1 MNNGFGVGTLRKN
14 IRPGICVKI
23 VLKADQKSGR
33 LTEGVVR
40 DILTNSAYHSR
51 GIKVSLTD
59 GKVGR
64 VQQILD

>member
-14 IRPGICVKI
+14 IRPCICVKI

-51 GIKVSLTD
+51 GIKVRLTD

>member
-33 LTEGVVR
+33 LTEGGCPGYSHEFR
-40 DILTNSAYHSR
+40 LSFTGNQGQTY
-51 GIKVSLTD
+51 
-59 GKVGR
+59 GR
-64 VQQILD
+64 

>member
-40 DILTNSAYHSR
+40 DISHEFRLSFTGNQGQTY
-51 GIKVSLTD
+51 
-59 GKVGR
+59 GR
-64 VQQILD
+64 

>member
-33 LTEGVVR
+33 LTEGVV
-40 DILTNSAYHSR
+40 
-51 GIKVSLTD
+51 
-59 GKVGR
+59 
-64 VQQILD
+64 